1 MMKFLLSK
9 HSRSI
14 FIFALLS
21 LFMCMAAGKAS
32 AAGLNPV
39 VKIDKTSY
47 TSSGTE
53 VTLKLWMFN
62 WKYAAFSPK
71 QYNAR
76 FTGDVYLY
84 IDDKEVANLNEMWLL
99 ISGSSYTFFKDEP
112 GIVGKSS
119 GINLDGTNV
128 GTAQFQDFKSGQS
141 YPYNSNTTDDSW
153 STVDLKLS
161 FNKSFSYY
169 GHKITVK
176 GKWQDQSS
184 GTLVAK
190 DVALDNDINGFVRPI
205 NLKAQPSG
213 GNMVFSWEQEGYNP
227 SASTLGKWIVYKRE
241 GDNNVKL
248 GEVAANEH
256 SLSIEKKQYS
266 CSNGYIMTF
275 LPNVCE
281 GEETVCGLTTTI
293 AATGHQLKDDI
304 CQMCGHSFFRYHT
317 SDGNKVDIS
326 RRDFGANVV
335 SHEVVDG
342 ECVIEFDA
350 PITKIPQYAF
360 KTTKLVGE
368 LRIPNTVTSIQDYA
382 FNLCTGLTGNLVIP
396 NSVTEIGN
404 NAFYKCTGF
413 NGTLTLSSNLKT
425 IGDNAFYECSGF
437 TGSLTLPNSV
447 TTIGR
452 SAFIFCNSF
461 TNLELPKALSAI
473 PYQAFRN
480 CSGLSGN
487 LVIPDGVTE
496 IGEYAFYGC
505 PGFKG
510 TLKLSSNLKT
520 IGKYAFYSCSGF
532 TKIEF
537 PETMSLNVIPE
548 WTFWG
553 CTSLSGNLV
562 IPNSVTKIGD
572 NAFYNCKGF
581 NGTLTLSNNLKVIGE
596 NAFEQCSGFT
606 GALTLPNSLTTIE
619 SMTFMGCSGFTG
631 NLTIPNSVTTIGS
644 YAFNNCSGFTGD
656 LIIPNSVTKIGNEAF
671 SDCSGFT
678 GNLTITNSV
687 TTIGNYTFF
696 RCSGFT
702 GDLIIPNSV
711 TTIGIEAFSYC
722 SEFKGNLTIPNSV
735 TTIEE
740 RAFLGCSGFTG
751 NLTIPNSVTT
761 IGPSAFFGC
770 SGFKGNLTISNS
782 VTTIGKQAFYEC
794 YGFTGDLT
802 IPNSVTT
809 IENSTFENCF
819 GFKGKLTIPNS
830 VTTIGNSAFGGCFGF
845 TGKLTIPNSVTTIGN
860 SAFGGCSGFTGKLTI
875 PNSVTTIGYS
885 AFGGCSGFT
894 GDLIIP
900 NSVTTIGNLAFRGCS
915 GFTGDLSLPKSL
927 EIVGSLSF
935 TNCKKIKTIKFQS
948 LPKVL
953 DGSLDNYRN
962 YKAIFSLSDDSYISP
977 EATGTVNAISYTRQM
992 SNDWGTLVLP
1002 YPLTLTGDEPY
1013 RLYAIST
1020 VSEDELVLKQLEGVV
1035 DAGTPCVV
1043 HRNNKESELSFK
1055 ANNADIKKV
1064 MYVLSV
1070 GDNMTFSGTYWPKEV
1085 TDGYVIAKDCFW
1097 NVEEL
1102 KNSSSVKGVKVNPFR
1117 AWLDGTSANAPAQ
1130 LSMRIDGST
1139 TGINAIDALNDAEA
1153 EYYDLSGKRL
1163 DEPQRGVNIV
1173 RMKSGKT
1180 MKIIIK

>member
-1 MMKFLLSK
+1 
-9 HSRSI
+9 
-14 FIFALLS
+14 
-21 LFMCMAAGKAS
+21 MCMAAGKAS

-128 GTAQFQDFKSGQS
+128 GTAQLQDFKSGQT
-141 YPYNSNTTDDSW
+141 YPYNSNTTDKSW

-161 FNKSFSYY
+161 FNKSFTYY
-169 GHKITVK
+169 GHRITVK

-184 GTLVAK
+184 GSLLTK
-190 DVALDNDINGFVRPI
+190 DVALDNDINGFVRPV
-205 NLKAQPSG
+205 NLSAQPSG
-213 GNMVFSWEQEGYNP
+213 DNMVFSWKQQGYNNN
-227 SASTLGKWIVYKRE
+227 ASTLGKWIVYKRE
-241 GDNNVKL
+241 DGNNVKL

-473 PYQAFRN
+473 PYQAF
-480 CSGLSGN
+480 
-487 LVIPDGVTE
+487 
-496 IGEYAFYGC
+496 
-505 PGFKG
+505 
-510 TLKLSSNLKT
+510 
-520 IGKYAFYSCSGF
+520 
-532 TKIEF
+532 
-537 PETMSLNVIPE
+537 
-548 WTFWG
+548 
-553 CTSLSGNLV
+553 
-562 IPNSVTKIGD
+562 
-572 NAFYNCKGF
+572 
-581 NGTLTLSNNLKVIGE
+581 
-596 NAFEQCSGFT
+596 Q
-606 GALTLPNSLTTIE
+606 
-619 SMTFMGCSGFTG
+619 
-631 NLTIPNSVTTIGS
+631 
-644 YAFNNCSGFTGD
+644 
-656 LIIPNSVTKIGNEAF
+656 
-671 SDCSGFT
+671 
-678 GNLTITNSV
+678 
-687 TTIGNYTFF
+687 
-696 RCSGFT
+696 
-702 GDLIIPNSV
+702 
-711 TTIGIEAFSYC
+711 YC
-722 SEFKGNLTIPNSV
+722 F
-735 TTIEE
+735 
-740 RAFLGCSGFTG
+740 
-751 NLTIPNSVTT
+751 
-761 IGPSAFFGC
+761 
-770 SGFKGNLTISNS
+770 
-782 VTTIGKQAFYEC
+782 
-794 YGFTGDLT
+794 
-802 IPNSVTT
+802 
-809 IENSTFENCF
+809 
-819 GFKGKLTIPNS
+819 
-830 VTTIGNSAFGGCFGF
+830 
-845 TGKLTIPNSVTTIGN
+845 
-860 SAFGGCSGFTGKLTI
+860 
-875 PNSVTTIGYS
+875 
-885 AFGGCSGFT
+885 
-894 GDLIIP
+894 
-900 NSVTTIGNLAFRGCS
+900 
-915 GFTGDLSLPKSL
+915 
-927 EIVGSLSF
+927 
-935 TNCKKIKTIKFQS
+935 
-948 LPKVL
+948 
-953 DGSLDNYRN
+953 
-962 YKAIFSLSDDSYISP
+962 
-977 EATGTVNAISYTRQM
+977 
-992 SNDWGTLVLP
+992 
-1002 YPLTLTGDEPY
+1002 
-1013 RLYAIST
+1013 
-1020 VSEDELVLKQLEGVV
+1020 
-1035 DAGTPCVV
+1035 
-1043 HRNNKESELSFK
+1043 
-1055 ANNADIKKV
+1055 
-1064 MYVLSV
+1064 
-1070 GDNMTFSGTYWPKEV
+1070 
-1085 TDGYVIAKDCFW
+1085 
-1097 NVEEL
+1097 
-1102 KNSSSVKGVKVNPFR
+1102 
-1117 AWLDGTSANAPAQ
+1117 
-1130 LSMRIDGST
+1130 
-1139 TGINAIDALNDAEA
+1139 
-1153 EYYDLSGKRL
+1153 
-1163 DEPQRGVNIV
+1163 
-1173 RMKSGKT
+1173 
-1180 MKIIIK
+1180 

>member
-678 GNLTITNSV
+678 GNLTISNSV

-819 GFKGKLTIPNS
+819 GFK
-830 VTTIGNSAFGGCFGF
+830 
-845 TGKLTIPNSVTTIGN
+845 GKLTIPNSVTTIGN